1 MARKH
6 KKIAPKIC
14 IVSFSYKISKFIV
27 KLSLVAN
34 THVDVKYEGNDNTP
48 VYLLLLQQTTN
59 NHPQAQKNT
68 NIN

>member
-1 MARKH
+1 M
-6 KKIAPKIC
+6 
-14 IVSFSYKISKFIV
+14 